1 MLSLLLLFQRFYK
14 KKSAYIFLKSQRLMT
29 FHSCQCCK
37 AIFFTLYIQI
47 PLCIFFLLTL
57 REMGFSPSLT
67 SGNILSTSELLKA
80 FLKYVFL
87 LIVVYFE
94 DLNWDNFVKTEKQI
108 YECKR
113 KCWNELFHFI
123 KCFSLL
129 RTEFLMYS

>member
-1 MLSLLLLFQRFYK
+1 
-14 KKSAYIFLKSQRLMT
+14 MT

-80 FLKYVFL
+80 FLKYMFL

-94 DLNWDNFVKTEKQI
+94 DRSNSEK
-108 YECKR
+108 K
-113 KCWNELFHFI
+113 HG
-123 KCFSLL
+123 
-129 RTEFLMYS
+129 